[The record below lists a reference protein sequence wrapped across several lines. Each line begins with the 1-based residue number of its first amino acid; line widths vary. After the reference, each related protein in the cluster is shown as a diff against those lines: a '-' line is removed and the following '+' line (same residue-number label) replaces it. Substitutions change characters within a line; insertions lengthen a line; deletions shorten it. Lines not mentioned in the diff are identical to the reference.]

1 VIGGTPRPLPDCA
14 LCGTP
19 TRRRTH
25 RQNGGMCTDCRR
37 VYDAK
42 PRAEQQALP
51 LITDTPPPP
60 APDLTNVV
68 VLDTR
73 RRGRPGGRR

>member
-1 VIGGTPRPLPDCA
+1 MIVDRPRPLPDCA

-25 RQNGGMCTDCRR
+25 RANGGMCTACRR
-37 VYDAK
+37 AYDAK
-42 PRAEQQALP
+42 DRPEQQQLP
-51 LITDTPPPP
+51 LITDVPTPR

-73 RRGRPGGRR
+73 RPRPDGRRR

>member
-1 VIGGTPRPLPDCA
+1 MIVDRPRPLPDCA

-19 TRRRTH
+19 TRRRVH
-25 RQNGGMCTDCRR
+25 RANGGMCTDCRK

-42 PRAEQQALP
+42 PRAEQQQIP
-51 LITDTPPPP
+51 LLTAAPEPP

-73 RRGRPGGRR
+73 RPRPHRHP